1 MLGQKESE
9 KKIKKKIYIFKVHC
23 SSVGG
28 LKKDQSN
35 GIIPVYRETLVDLN
49 ILIRFHSII
58 IIIMITIT
66 TITVI
71 KYVFK

>member
-1 MLGQKESE
+1 M
-9 KKIKKKIYIFKVHC
+9 HC
-23 SSVGG
+23 YSVGG

-35 GIIPVYRETLVDLN
+35 GNIPVYRETLVDLN
-49 ILIRFHSII
+49 ILISFHSII

-71 KYVFK
+71 KYVLK